1 MIKIMLQ
8 STYGDMVRLQSKLLT
23 EKGRIAREHIEL
35 YGRIDSLNQT
45 IEEKN
50 IEIYELQKVC
60 QCRECKWYAENQVC
74 VNGDSDNRAEFMNP
88 YGSCEK
94 CERR

>member
-1 MIKIMLQ
+1 MKYKIIKTDTYNSLLRCIDKALQ
-8 STYGDMVRLQSKLLT
+8 NN
-23 EKGRIAREHIEL
+23 HEL
-35 YGRIDSLNQT
+35 R
-45 IEEKN
+45 
-50 IEIYELQKVC
+50 KVC
-60 QCRECKWYAENQVC
+60 QCRQCKWFADNQVC

>member
-1 MIKIMLQ
+1 MIKI
-8 STYGDMVRLQSKLLT
+8 KLKYKLVEVDKYDNLLKCLDEAIT
-23 EKGRIAREHIEL
+23 
-35 YGRIDSLNQT
+35 N
-45 IEEKN
+45 N
-50 IEIYELQKVC
+50 YELRKTC
-60 QCRECKWYAENQVC
+60 QCRHCKWYADNEVC